1 MGKFSKQFISGGNA
15 FKQIEEVGKT
25 EDKKENTT
33 VVEPVVNE
41 TVVVE
46 EKEEQPVVNETVVVE
61 EPKVEPVK
69 KEETTKIT
77 NYEKPQVIETV
88 EDFNKQIKENK
99 ESKET
104 KENKE
109 TLQKKNTGKKE
120 EKEYLRELREQQK
133 EEKKY
138 YYGQKRTFAINDANW
153 EEVMIYIGAIGKTQ
167 HEYINELIE
176 ADIRKNAKII
186 EMAKELRRQT
196 KGDKK

>member
-1 MGKFSKQFISGGNA
+1 MKRVVILILLAISLFVSSCIPPFLEGAVEMQDVFSSVTYQTYVIDYA
-15 FKQIEEVGKT
+15 EELGYKL
-25 EDKKENTT
+25 
-33 VVEPVVNE
+33 
-41 TVVVE
+41 E
-46 EKEEQPVVNETVVVE
+46 EKQSIETY
-61 EPKVEPVK
+61 KLCD
-69 KEETTKIT
+69 
-77 NYEKPQVIETV
+77 NDEKPQVIETV

>member
-1 MGKFSKQFISGGNA
+1 MKRVVILILLAISLFVSSCIPPFLEGAVEMQDVFSSVTYQTYVIDYA
-15 FKQIEEVGKT
+15 EELGYKL
-25 EDKKENTT
+25 
-33 VVEPVVNE
+33 
-41 TVVVE
+41 E
-46 EKEEQPVVNETVVVE
+46 EKQSIETY
-61 EPKVEPVK
+61 KLCD
-69 KEETTKIT
+69 
-77 NYEKPQVIETV
+77 NDEKPQVIETV

-120 EKEYLRELREQQK
+120 ETEYLRELREQQK